1 MGVADGP
8 DASRVGRIGLFR
20 RSRSGQG
27 NPDDLPKPKKSAGR
41 NLPVAIAVGAAL
53 GAVVLLSVWIGPV
66 AWYPLVAVAMGFAMW
81 EVLDQL
87 RDKGYRLPL
96 WRMIALGQAIV
107 WISWPFGATGVV
119 AVFALSAMVAMFS
132 QLFRYGRQAPPQN
145 YLRDTAAAV
154 FILAWIPLFGS
165 FAAMLSL
172 FESNGVPGGLY
183 IITFMLCVVAS
194 DTGGYTAGVMFG
206 THPMAP
212 AISPKKTWEGFAGSL
227 VAGVLAGAL
236 AFQFL
241 IHEPWWLGLVFGALL
256 VVASSLGDLVESQF
270 KRELGIKDMS
280 GLLPGHGGFMDRLD
294 GMLPSA
300 AVTWIFFTLV
310 VL

>member
-8 DASRVGRIGLFR
+8 DASRVGRIGPFR

-27 NPDDLPKPKKSAGR
+27 NPDDLPKPKNSAGR

-81 EVLDQL
+81 EVLGQL
-87 RDKGYRLPL
+87 REKGYRLPM

-107 WISWPFGATGVV
+107 WMSWPFGSTGVLV
-119 AVFALSAMVAMFS
+119 TFALAAMVAMFG
-132 QLFRYGRQAPPQN
+132 QLFRYGRKAPPQN
-145 YLRDTAAAV
+145 YLRDTAVAV
-154 FILAWIPLFGS
+154 FLLTWIPLFGS

-172 FESNGVPGGLY
+172 FDSQGAPGGLY

-227 VAGVLAGAL
+227 VAGVLVGSL

-241 IHEPWWLGLVFGALL
+241 IHEPWWWGVVFGALL
-256 VVASSLGDLVESQF
+256 VFASSLGDLVESQF

-280 GLLPGHGGFMDRLD
+280 DLLPGHGGFMDRLD

-300 AVTWIFFTLV
+300 AVAWIFFTLAI
-310 VL
+310 L